1 MNIAYSA
8 SVSAVANSPSNGEPG
23 TVQATASMLMLKQA
37 LQTQAEGAVALLN
50 ALPQQP
56 ALATQGSVG
65 RHVNT
70 FA

>member
-1 MNIAYSA
+1 MNIANST
-8 SVSAVANSPSNGEPG
+8 SVSAVVNSASNGEPG
-23 TVQATASMLMLKQA
+23 TVQAAASTLVLKQA
-37 LQTQAEGAVALLN
+37 LQTQAANAIALLN

>member
-1 MNIAYSA
+1 MNIANSA
-8 SVSAVANSPSNGEPG
+8 SVTAVVNSASNGEPG
-23 TVQATASMLMLKQA
+23 TAQAATSMLVLKRA
-37 LQTQAEGAVALLN
+37 LQTQAEGAAALLN

-56 ALATQGSVG
+56 ALATQGNLG

>member
-1 MNIAYSA
+1 MNIANSA
-8 SVSAVANSPSNGEPG
+8 RVSAVANSASNGEPG
-23 TVQATASMLMLKQA
+23 TVQAAASLLMLKQA
-37 LQTQAEGAVALLN
+37 LQTQAEGTVALLN

-56 ALATQGSVG
+56 ALATQGNVG

>member
-1 MNIAYSA
+1 MNIANSA
-8 SVSAVANSPSNGEPG
+8 SISAVANSASNGEPG
-23 TVQATASMLMLKQA
+23 TVQAAASMLMLKQA

>member
-1 MNIAYSA
+1 MNIANSA
-8 SVSAVANSPSNGEPG
+8 SVSAVANSASNGEPG
-23 TVQATASMLMLKQA
+23 TVQAAASMLMLKQA
-37 LQTQAEGAVALLN
+37 MQTQAEGAVALLN